1 MALRVLSTKT
11 EIRAA
16 VRAFRASESPG
27 RVGLVPT
34 MGYLHEGHLSLV
46 RRAREDNGFV
56 VVSIF
61 VNPTQFAPEEDLDR
75 YPRDLE
81 RDLDV
86 ADSAGADAVFHPQVR
101 EMYAPDHCTW
111 VEVEKLTERL
121 CGASRPGHF
130 RGVTTVVTKLFGI
143 VTPDRAY
150 FGQKDAQQALI
161 IRRMTAD
168 LDLGV
173 EIEVC
178 ATVRESD
185 GLAMSSRN
193 AYLSPEERRQAS
205 TLQRALREAA
215 TAIETGERDPA
226 AVRAAFHSRL
236 AEAPLARLDYLEI
249 VGTSDLAPVETIQA
263 EVLVAAAVWFG
274 DTRLIDNVTAS
285 GRG

>member
-1 MALRVLSTKT
+1 MALRLLSTKA
-11 EIRAA
+11 EMRAV
-16 VRAFRASESPG
+16 VRAYRASVSPG

-46 RRAREDNGFV
+46 RRARDENGLV

-61 VNPTQFAPEEDLDR
+61 VNPTQFAPGEDLDR

-81 RDLDV
+81 RDLDL
-86 ADSAGADAVFHPQVR
+86 AGAAGADVVFHPEVR
-101 EMYAPDHCTW
+101 EMYGPGHSTW
-111 VEVEKLTERL
+111 VEVETLTEHL

-130 RGVTTVVTKLFGI
+130 RGVTTVVAKLFGI
-143 VTPDRAY
+143 VAPNTAY

-161 IRRMTAD
+161 IRRMTQD

-193 AYLSPEERRQAS
+193 AYLSPEQRLEAPVLR
-205 TLQRALREAA
+205 RALLEAA

-226 AVRAAFHSRL
+226 AVRAVFYARL

-249 VGTSDLAPVETIQA
+249 VGILDLAPVATIQS

-274 DTRLIDNVTAS
+274 DTRLIDNVSVSPT
-285 GRG
+285 

>member
-1 MALRVLSTKT
+1 MALRVLATKT
-11 EIRAA
+11 QMRAA
-16 VRAFRASESPG
+16 VRAYRASEPPG

-46 RRAREDNGFV
+46 RRAREENGFV

-61 VNPTQFAPEEDLDR
+61 VNPTQFAPGEDLDR

-81 RDLDV
+81 RDLDM
-86 ADSAGADAVFHPQVR
+86 ADAAGADVVFHPEVR

-130 RGVTTVVTKLFGI
+130 RGVTTVVTKLFGT
-143 VTPDRAY
+143 VTPDTAY

-161 IRRMTAD
+161 IRRMTED
-168 LDLGV
+168 LDLGA

-193 AYLSPEERRQAS
+193 AYLSPEERRQAPA
-205 TLQRALREAA
+205 LRRALLEAA
-215 TAIETGERDPA
+215 TAIEAGERDPA
-226 AVRAAFHSRL
+226 VARTAFHASL
-236 AEAPLARLDYLEI
+236 AEAPLAQLDYLEI
-249 VGTSDLAPVETIQA
+249 VSTSDLAPVATIQA

>member
-1 MALRVLSTKT
+1 MPVLSTKA
-11 EIRAA
+11 EMRAA
-16 VRAFRASESPG
+16 VRAYRASVSPG

-46 RRAREDNGFV
+46 RRAREENGLV

-61 VNPTQFAPEEDLDR
+61 VNPTQFGPGEDLDR

-81 RDLDV
+81 RDLRM
-86 ADSAGADAVFHPQVR
+86 ADAAGADVVFHPEVR
-101 EMYAPDHCTW
+101 EMYAADHCTW

-143 VTPDRAY
+143 VTPDTAY
-150 FGQKDAQQALI
+150 FGQKDAQQASI
-161 IRRMTAD
+161 IRRMTED

-193 AYLSPEERRQAS
+193 AYLSPEERHQAPA
-205 TLQRALREAA
+205 LRRALLEAA

-226 AVRAAFHSRL
+226 VVRAAFHARL

-249 VGTSDLAPVETIQA
+249 VGTSNLAPVATIQA

-274 DTRLIDNVTAS
+274 DTRLIDNVS
-285 GRG
+285 VSPI